1 MQIDLAQL
9 RPADTLVSI
18 AEACALARVSRR
30 TIYHWIALGKVD
42 YVRTAGGSVRI
53 VQSTLFQSKGYAAR
67 G

>member
-18 AEACALARVSRR
+18 AEACALAGVSRR